1 MKIIILINYKY
12 IKLPSHVPFS
22 SFLKVPSLHLMQS
35 FGPVHNSQLGE
46 QANYN
51 HHYHY
56 YFFFKS
62 IKNKT

>member
-46 QANYN
+46 QANY
-51 HHYHY
+51 Y
-56 YFFFKS
+56 Y
-62 IKNKT
+62 